1 MKTFITSIILTLSL
15 AANPL
20 SGYGGE
26 SNTKTGVVG
35 RRSTRTT
42 NRPTAPSHAYIHFT
56 YTSGYIDFILNPTME
71 YLDVTISKDDIPV
84 WSGTVTQDEPSAEI
98 PVLYGEYTIAC
109 ITDNGQV
116 YLGVLYF

>member
-1 MKTFITSIILTLSL
+1 MKALVALTILALSL
-15 AANPL
+15 ASVTIPCYA
-20 SGYGGE
+20 SE
-26 SNTKTGVVG
+26 TNTKNGTV
-35 RRSTRTT
+35 SRTT
-42 NRPTAPSHAYIHFT
+42 SIKPNRPSAPSHSYIHFI
-56 YTSGYIDFILNPTME
+56 YTRGHIDFTLSPTME

-116 YLGVLYF
+116 YLGVLNF